1 MYQILFSNNAKSFI
15 KKSIPALKK
24 LLQESIDKIKN
35 SPIEVLE
42 ALTGNL
48 KGYYAYHLKFN
59 SVAYRI
65 FFEIQESA
73 QTIVVLEIDTRENF
87 YIIAKRK
94 YKPIYHFS

>member
-15 KKSIPALKK
+15 KKSIPGLRR
-24 LLQESIDKIKN
+24 LLQESIAKIQN
-35 SPIEVLE
+35 NPIESSE
-42 ALTGNL
+42 AL

-73 QTIVVLEIDTRENF
+73 KTIVILEIDTRENF
-87 YIIAKRK
+87 YSTLKKK
-94 YKPIYHFS
+94 Y